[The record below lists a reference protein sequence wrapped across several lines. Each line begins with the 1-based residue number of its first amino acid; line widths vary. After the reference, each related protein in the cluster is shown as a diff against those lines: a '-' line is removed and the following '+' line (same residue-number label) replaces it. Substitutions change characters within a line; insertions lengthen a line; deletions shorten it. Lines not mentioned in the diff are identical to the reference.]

1 MIRQRTFRCLAGSVM
16 KNIMECLHIIPSKG
30 LSGFFYLEMSLCK
43 AIKKLRTFG
52 VKLPDIQ
59 IIEEVRT
66 KRLVVD
72 VKEARLKL
80 VFDELYQVLIII
92 EIDLRD
98 NEKPRIPIMFQLG
111 LYTEY
116 SQLGKCFNLPG
127 DLIEFPGSFE
137 VHQFQGYSVLVRSS
151 NPEKIFIHKKS
162 VLPIKDSFVKTRLY
176 EIHQGQYVTIKHTT
190 GKSEDIPWNLFP
202 ESVID
207 LMGTPDSVKPL
218 PDSLDYFYVYK
229 SEGIDL
235 LFEGG
240 RNVLKEIIMQTNMP
254 ESIEFNEYDRCHY
267 LMYLESGTVTPLS
280 KFSEFRELLPGPVQ
294 EIYQKRHTH
303 GYKPTTF
310 YRSGM
315 VTFEVLSTG
324 FIANLS
330 VRNYK

>member
-1 MIRQRTFRCLAGSVM
+1 
-16 KNIMECLHIIPSKG
+16 MECLHIIPTKG

-52 VKLPDIQ
+52 FKLPDIQ
-59 IIEEVRT
+59 IIEEIRT
-66 KRLVVD
+66 KRLIVD
-72 VKEARLKL
+72 IKEARLKL

-98 NEKPRIPIMFQLG
+98 NEKPKIPIMFQLN

-116 SQLGKCFNLPG
+116 SQLSSCFNLPG
-127 DLIEFPGSFE
+127 DLIELPGSFE
-137 VHQFQGYSVLVRSS
+137 IHQFQGYSVLASS
-151 NPEKIFIHKKS
+151 LGPEKIFIHKKS
-162 VLPIKDSFVKTRLY
+162 SLPIKDSFINTRLY
-176 EIHQGQYVTIKHTT
+176 EIHQGQHVTIKHTT
-190 GKSEDIPWNLFP
+190 GKNEDVPWHLFP
-202 ESVID
+202 ESAID
-207 LMGTPDSVKPL
+207 LLGTPDSVKAL

-240 RNVLKEIIMQTNMP
+240 RNVLKEIIMHTNMP

-267 LMYLESGTVTPLS
+267 LMYLDGTSVTPLS
-280 KFSEFRELLPGPVQ
+280 KFSEFKEFLTSPVQ

-315 VTFEVLSTG
+315 LIFEVLSTG